1 MNTGPQGPGTNEM
14 KKKSDEQFAREAKTL
29 FDASVDELDAATLST
44 LNQGRHRALE
54 MAGSPR
60 GELLRWAP
68 AAGVAAAVLIGVMVT
83 LPGPQQVEVMPATMA
98 DMEILLGEDSIEMF
112 EELEFYS
119 WLDVLDEGDDV
130 S

>member
-1 MNTGPQGPGTNEM
+1 MDEM
-14 KKKSDEQFAREAKTL
+14 KKSDEQIAREAKAL

-54 MAGSPR
+54 SAQSPR
-60 GELLRWAP
+60 GELLRWVP
-68 AAGVAAAVLIGVMVT
+68 AAGIAAAVLVGVMVS
-83 LPGPQQVEVMPATMA
+83 LPGPGTIEVMPSTVA
-98 DMEILLGEDSIEMF
+98 DMELLLGEDSLDMF

-119 WLDVLDEGDDV
+119 VLDVMDQGDDV